1 MDGLI
6 KLCEHHTLV
15 LYWTLIITENL
26 LWLTMG
32 LWVAQIQKDL
42 SVVSRSVSCADD
54 DWWFT
59 MLCSWINSDWC
70 FGTGWNNM
78 HNTIWVWLKLGHQIY
93 RLIISF
99 FDNGHKFM
107 GHPAVSDTSIS
118 CQVGYRLYI
127 WLYIYIYHHK
137 ITIVSIKYWWSSQT
151 MSVIPTYVCIY
162 IYIYIHMIICPCYV
176 SIARLTQFISYNPL
190 ILHLVPCFSLSA
202 LITKG
207 YPHIICIR
215 SYIGWFFLSHWIPL
229 KPTQLPWNPIQFH
242 EIPHNST
249 KKWPVCLETKVDQ

>member
-127 WLYIYIYHHK
+127 WLYIYHHK

-162 IYIYIHMIICPCYV
+162 IYIYPHDYMSMLCLHCTIN
-176 SIARLTQFISYNPL
+176 SIY
-190 ILHLVPCFSLSA
+190 
-202 LITKG
+202 
-207 YPHIICIR
+207 
-215 SYIGWFFLSHWIPL
+215 
-229 KPTQLPWNPIQFH
+229 QL
-242 EIPHNST
+242 
-249 KKWPVCLETKVDQ
+249 

>member
-1 MDGLI
+1 MPLNLPRVSLKFFWRKKRKKNNQCVLMLSNIRKNDWLIDWLMDGLI

-78 HNTIWVWLKLGHQIY
+78 HNTIWVWLKLGDQIY

-107 GHPAVSDTSIS
+107 GHPAVSDTSMS

-127 WLYIYIYHHK
+127 WLYIYI
-137 ITIVSIKYWWSSQT
+137 S
-151 MSVIPTYVCIY
+151 P
-162 IYIYIHMIICPCYV
+162 
-176 SIARLTQFISYNPL
+176 
-190 ILHLVPCFSLSA
+190 
-202 LITKG
+202 
-207 YPHIICIR
+207 
-215 SYIGWFFLSHWIPL
+215 
-229 KPTQLPWNPIQFH
+229 
-242 EIPHNST
+242 
-249 KKWPVCLETKVDQ
+249 